1 MTSRGEDR
9 SGQGPRDWTPVGAP
23 GRKETAIANADV
35 SLPSV
40 DTGQLEEVVRL
51 ALDAPAATVD
61 EGWDYRPLTGGFG
74 NGTGIW
80 HLAGSAR
87 VGPDRH
93 PWALVLKS
101 LPNGAGAP
109 AWDDPRREAHAYRSG
124 LLTALPGGLV
134 APRCYAVED
143 RPDGATWLWLE
154 EIANDPAPWSDEQ
167 FARAAECLGRFNGA
181 YLADAPLPSAPWMSR
196 GRLRHSVEASGAA
209 VVDLPRL
216 AGDGAHDLVRRIYP
230 PSQVAAITR
239 LWDEHETFLAA
250 LDRLPRTFCHLD
262 AFHRNLLGRAAP
274 APASW
279 PVAVD
284 WAFAGIGTVGEELV
298 PLVLM
303 PVLLEGRVARRLDAV
318 CFAAYLA
325 GLRAAGWTG
334 DPALVR
340 LGYTVAAALRYPVGT
355 LWSFLPFIA
364 DPAFHPDFA
373 RSMGRPAAEAAA
385 AYDAFWQIQNELAE
399 EARSL
404 LPLVA

>member
-1 MTSRGEDR
+1 MEN
-9 SGQGPRDWTPVGAP
+9 
-23 GRKETAIANADV
+23 E
-35 SLPSV
+35 SLPLL
-40 DTGQLEEVVRL
+40 DDGRLEAVVRL

-61 EGWDYRPLTGGFG
+61 EGWSWRPLTGGFG
-74 NGTGIW
+74 DGTGIW

-87 VGPDRH
+87 AGRARQ

-109 AWDDPRREAHAYRSG
+109 AWDDPRREAYAYRSG
-124 LLTALPGGLV
+124 LLATLPGGLT

-143 RPDGATWLWLE
+143 RPDGAAWLWLE
-154 EIANDPAPWSDEQ
+154 DIASDPAPWSDEQ

-181 YLADAPLPSAPWMSR
+181 WLAGAPLSSAPWMSR
-196 GRLRHSVEASGAA
+196 GRLRHSVEASGPA
-209 VVDLPRL
+209 VADLPRL
-216 AGDGAHDLVRRIYP
+216 AGDAANILVRRIYP
-230 PSQVAAITR
+230 PSQIAAITR
-239 LWDEHETFLAA
+239 LWDEHERFLAA

-262 AFHRNLLGRAAP
+262 AFPRNLLGEPGSATAR
-274 APASW
+274 W

-284 WAFAGIGTVGEELV
+284 WAYTGIGAVGEELA

-318 CFAAYLA
+318 CFAAYLE

-340 LGYTVAAALRYPVGT
+340 LGFTVAAALRYPVGT

-364 DPAFHPDFA
+364 DPASHAGFA
-373 RSMGRPAAEAAA
+373 RSMGRPMAETVVAYA
-385 AYDAFWQIQNELAE
+385 AYWRFQNELAE

-404 LPLVA
+404 LPLVM